1 MRNAHH
7 VCVAGEGARS
17 DSEEH
22 PPVGHV
28 VQLDHTVGHH
38 QRVVVWQADDA
49 GAQLNA
55 AGALCGGGDENLRG
69 RDNLPAGAVVLTNPG
84 LIEPQLVQP
93 FNQLQIAFDGQ
104 GGVFANTVEWAE
116 EDTKL
121 HSVGKRHIRT
131 SSRAGAQV
139 LHSRSSSNGRG
150 LCSPQFSDIL
160 RQAVCPVN
168 QPAAEAGVFG
178 FSKTD
183 PVFRA
188 AEGILGVFQHKTAHP
203 RARRDDGASFD
214 RLRMS
219 GKFSQ

>member
-7 VCVAGEGARS
+7 VCVAGKGARS

-150 LCSPQFSDIL
+150 LCSPNFRTFCARQYALSINRPPKPGSLGSQKLIL
-160 RQAVCPVN
+160 YSA
-168 QPAAEAGVFG
+168 
-178 FSKTD
+178 
-183 PVFRA
+183 
-188 AEGILGVFQHKTAHP
+188 LP
-203 RARRDDGASFD
+203 RESWASSSIRRRIPGQGGMTGRPSTG
-214 RLRMS
+214 S
-219 GKFSQ
+219 G